1 MSRALDHA
9 GYRLVLTDAGLFFY
23 AMSLIILLMD
33 AVYMLRVEIVVTAGR
48 ASVGGPSAYTFT
60 GFLLLDQAVYWI
72 LCLLAVLLLLGIHG
86 GGVVRALG
94 LALSLTG
101 LTLAI
106 ALGNTYLSLLLA
118 IVCSLVILLQ
128 VFTQGFLG
136 RLIHSAL
143 LAVSLVELVKIAYM
157 LTKLLLGVYPWFTT
171 PLYVNIVVW
180 YVLWPLIPLTLLL
193 LVAYGAL
200 STATRVAPRL
210 RLLLRRLPGIVVDGS
225 SYSYAEMDHGDS
237 RLYLLAGLAASMLLA
252 VAPYAPTLN
261 PKCIPVNTDWIYYY
275 RWLNSMIGGDFTVLS
290 VHSDRLLYLLLL
302 YTVWAATRI
311 DPRAISVY
319 HNLVTLPLYTLS
331 LYLLAKRTLGDRA
344 AGYVAV
350 VTPIS
355 PLFLSFIYGGFQANL
370 LALSLVFTSIYLLLG
385 SRRQVLSG
393 LALFT
398 LVMVV
403 HELTWIQYMIVFTAY
418 VVLRTA
424 IGLRSG
430 GRLDWKG
437 RILAYYLVAGYIAYL
452 LKNIL
457 LGPSESILV
466 AEGAASLTT
475 MASYLESTRFYT
487 TIFTGGSLDN
497 PLFYIV
503 ALYGVS
509 TLGPDIPGLSIIIP
523 LTAVVAP
530 WTTLT
535 YRLILNTPLTLLAG
549 YGLARMSQQHR
560 VLVATSLTGIAL
572 WRLFSIIPGL
582 PLTP

>member
-1 MSRALDHA
+1 MSRALSHA
-9 GYRLVLTDAGLFFY
+9 GYRLVLADTGLFFY

-33 AVYMLRVEIVVTAGR
+33 TVYMLRVEIVVTVGR
-48 ASVGGPSAYTFT
+48 ASIIGPSAYTFT
-60 GFLLLDQAVYWI
+60 GIPLLDQAVYWV
-72 LCLLAVLLLLGIHG
+72 LCFLVVLLLPGIQG
-86 GGVVRALG
+86 GRVVRALG

-106 ALGNTYLSLLLA
+106 ALGNVHLSLLLA
-118 IVCSLVILLQ
+118 IACSLVILLQ
-128 VFTQGFLG
+128 VVMQGFLG

-143 LAVSLVELVKIAYM
+143 LTVSLVELVKIAYM

-193 LVAYGAL
+193 VVVYGAL
-200 STATRVAPRL
+200 SIATLVVPGL
-210 RLLLRRLPGIVVDGS
+210 RLLLRWLPGTVVSGS
-225 SYSYAEMDHGDS
+225 SYSYAGMDHGGS
-237 RLYLLAGLAASMLLA
+237 SLYLLAGLVASMLLA

-261 PKCIPVNTDWIYYY
+261 PQRIPVNTDWVYYY
-275 RWLNSMIGGDFTVLS
+275 GWLNSMISGDFTVLL

-302 YTVWAATRI
+302 YAIWAVTRI
-311 DPRAISVY
+311 DPQAISVY

-331 LYLLAKRTLGDRA
+331 LYLLARRTLGDRV

-350 VTPIS
+350 VTPLS

-370 LALSLVFTSIYLLLG
+370 LALSLVFTSIYLLHG
-385 SRRQVLSG
+385 SGRQVLGG

-398 LVMVV
+398 LVMVI

-418 VVLRTA
+418 IVLRIA

-430 GRLDWKG
+430 GRLDWRG
-437 RILAYYLVAGYIAYL
+437 RLLAYYLVAGCMAYL

-466 AEGAASLTT
+466 AEGAVSLTT
-475 MASYLESTRFYT
+475 AASYLESTRFYT
-487 TIFTGGSLDN
+487 TMFTGGSLDN
-497 PLFYIV
+497 PLFYII

-535 YRLILNTPLTLLAG
+535 YRLMLNTPLTLLAG

-560 VLVATSLTGIAL
+560 VLAAISLTGIAL